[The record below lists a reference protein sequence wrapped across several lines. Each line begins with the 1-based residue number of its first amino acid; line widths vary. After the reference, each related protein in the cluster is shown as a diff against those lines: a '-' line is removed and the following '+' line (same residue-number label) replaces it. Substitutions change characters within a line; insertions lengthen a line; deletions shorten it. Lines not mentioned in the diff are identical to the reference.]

1 MTVATILKSKGD
13 RVATTRPDSTV
24 ETVAHRL
31 RIEGIGALV
40 VSEDGR
46 RVAGIISERD
56 IVRALAEYGGDAL
69 TMPVS
74 ALMTAV
80 VTTCV
85 PETTVNQ
92 VMSHMT
98 RERIRH
104 LPVTV
109 EGRLAGIVSI
119 GDVVKHR
126 LDEMETEVR
135 TLRDYITAH

>member
-1 MTVATILKSKGD
+1 MTVAAILKSKGD
-13 RVATTRPDSTV
+13 RVATTRPDMTV

-31 RIEGIGALV
+31 RIESIGALV

-46 RVAGIISERD
+46 RVAGIVSERD
-56 IVRALAEYGGDAL
+56 IVRGLAEHGSDAL

-74 ALMTAV
+74 ALMTAG
-80 VTTCV
+80 VTTCA

-92 VMSHMT
+92 VMAHMT

-109 EGRLAGIVSI
+109 DGRLAGIVSI

-126 LDEMETEVR
+126 LDEMETEVQH
-135 TLRDYITAH
+135 LRDYITAH

>member
-1 MTVATILKSKGD
+1 MTVAAILKSKGD
-13 RVATTRPDSTV
+13 RVATTPPDTPV

-31 RIEGIGALV
+31 KIEGIGALV
-40 VSEDGR
+40 VSADGK
-46 RVAGIISERD
+46 RVSGIISERD
-56 IVRALAEYGGDAL
+56 IVRGLAEHGADL
-69 TMPVS
+69 LSMPVS
-74 ALMTAV
+74 ALMTPG

-92 VMSHMT
+92 VMGHMT

-109 EGRLAGIVSI
+109 DGRLAGIVSI

-126 LDEMETEVR
+126 LDEMETEVQH
-135 TLRDYITAH
+135 LRDYITAH

>member
-1 MTVATILKSKGD
+1 MTVAAILKSKGNK
-13 RVATTRPDSTV
+13 VATTRPDATI

-31 RIEGIGALV
+31 KLEGIGALV

-56 IVRALAEYGGDAL
+56 IVRGLAIHGSEL
-69 TMPVS
+69 LRRPVS
-74 ALMTAV
+74 EFMTSG
-80 VTTCV
+80 VTTCG
-85 PETTVNQ
+85 PDTTVKQ
-92 VMSHMT
+92 VMTHMT

-104 LPVTV
+104 VPVI
-109 EGRLAGIVSI
+109 EDGGLSGIVSI

-135 TLRDYITAH
+135 VLRDYISAH

>member
-1 MTVATILKSKGD
+1 MTVATILESKGD
-13 RVATTRPDSTV
+13 RVATTRPDATV

-56 IVRALAEYGGDAL
+56 IVRGLAEHGSEAL

-74 ALMTAV
+74 ALMTAG
-80 VTTCV
+80 VTTCM

-92 VMSHMT
+92 VMSRMT
-98 RERIRH
+98 RGRIRH

-109 EGRLAGIVSI
+109 DGRLVGIVSI

-126 LDEMETEVR
+126 LDEMETEVQ